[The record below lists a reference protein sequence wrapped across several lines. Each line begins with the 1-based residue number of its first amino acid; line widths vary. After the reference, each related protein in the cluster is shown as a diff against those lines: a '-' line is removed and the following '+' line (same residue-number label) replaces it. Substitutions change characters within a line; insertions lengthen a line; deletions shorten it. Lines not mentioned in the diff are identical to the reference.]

1 MKGTMSKEVIYK
13 KLFAIVKFF
22 TVSTADLHK
31 LLTSSILRVLSRTE
45 IFTMGHY
52 AANLRDIEF
61 CLFDLLEREK
71 ILGTSIYKE
80 LDRQTVMGMLEE
92 VKRLSENDLAES
104 FVEGDRIGVDFD
116 PATGDAKLP
125 ASFIKSYRAYM
136 DGDWWRI
143 DAPVELGGTVIPAS
157 LRWAIA
163 EMVLGSN
170 PSIHIYASGTSFAQV
185 AYYLGTE
192 EQKRFAKFMIDG
204 QWGASMMLT
213 EPEAGS
219 DVGAG
224 RSKAVK
230 QSDGTWHITGT
241 KRFITSGDSDL
252 SENIMHFVLARREG
266 GGPGTKGLSLFMIPK
281 FMFDTETG
289 ALGKRNGVYVTKV
302 EHKMG
307 LNVSSTCEMN
317 LGENEPAVGYLLGEV
332 HEGIAQM
339 FKVIEFARMMVGTKA
354 IATLSAGYLQALA
367 YAKTRVQGGDMK
379 VMDNK
384 SSPRVTIIHHPDVRR
399 SLMVQKAYAEGMR
412 ALVLYTA
419 SIQDQVAM
427 DRADGVDKEKLADLE
442 ALNDLL
448 LPVVKGYG
456 SEKSWTLLGTESLQT
471 FGGSGFTQ
479 DWPLE
484 QYVRDAKIDTLYE
497 GTTAIQGLDF
507 FFRKIVKDG
516 GRAIGLLSK
525 EIETFAKSGGVHS
538 LEKDA
543 LRKAFSD
550 LNAIIAVLVGHAM
563 ESQEKPE
570 EIYMVGLN
578 TSRCLIA
585 VGDVITAWL
594 LLRQA
599 DIAAAKLPSAD
610 KDADFYTGKIAAAKF
625 FVHNV
630 LPHIAAD
637 RVIVEA
643 TDNSIMEIS
652 EGAF

>member
-1 MKGTMSKEVIYK
+1 MS
-13 KLFAIVKFF
+13 
-22 TVSTADLHK
+22 
-31 LLTSSILRVLSRTE
+31 
-45 IFTMGHY
+45 HY
-52 AANLRDIEF
+52 IANLRDIEF
-61 CLFDLLEREK
+61 CLFDLLERESV
-71 ILGTSIYKE
+71 LGTSIYSE
-80 LDRQTVMGMLEE
+80 LDRETVMGMLEE
-92 VKRLSENDLAES
+92 MKRLSENDLAAS
-104 FVEGDRIGVDFD
+104 FVEGDRVGVDFN

-136 DGDWWRI
+136 DNEWWRI
-143 DAPVELGGTVIPAS
+143 DAPVEIGGTIIPAS
-157 LRWAIA
+157 VRWAIA

-170 PSIHIYASGTSFAQV
+170 PSVHIYASGTSFAHV
-185 AYYLGTE
+185 AYALGN
-192 EQKRFAKFMIDG
+192 EQQKKLAQLMVDKD
-204 QWGASMMLT
+204 WGATMMLT
-213 EPEAGS
+213 EPDAGS

-224 RSKAVK
+224 RSKAVE

-252 SENIMHFVLARREG
+252 NENIIHYVLARREG
-266 GGPGTKGLSLFMIPK
+266 GGPGTKGLSLFLIPK
-281 FMFDTETG
+281 FMFDFETG
-289 ALGKRNGVYVTKV
+289 ELGKRNGVYVTKV

-307 LNVSSTCEMN
+307 LNVSATCEMN
-317 LGENEPAVGYLLGEV
+317 LGENEPAVGYLLGDV

-354 IATLSAGYLQALA
+354 IATLSAGYQQALA

-379 VMDNK
+379 VMNDK
-384 SSPRVTIIHHPDVRR
+384 SSPRVPIINHPDVRR
-399 SLMVQKAYAEGMR
+399 SLMVQKAYSEGMR

-419 SIQDQVAM
+419 SIQDSLALA
-427 DRADGVDKEKLADLE
+427 RAQGSSEDEITDLV

-516 GRAIGLLSK
+516 GRALGLLGK
-525 EIETFAKSGGVHS
+525 EITAFAQSGGTHAE
-538 LEKDA
+538 EKAA
-543 LRKAFSD
+543 LLKALGD
-550 LNAIIAVLVGHAM
+550 LNAIVGVLVGHAM
-563 ESQEKPE
+563 ASQEKSD
-570 EIYMVGLN
+570 EIYKVGLN
-578 TSRCLIA
+578 TSRCLMA
-585 VGDVITAWL
+585 VGEIITSWL

-599 DIAAAKLPSAD
+599 DIAVVKLPDAGKD
-610 KDADFYTGKIAAAKF
+610 KLFLEGKIASAKF
-625 FVHNV
+625 FVQNF
-630 LPHIAAD
+630 LPHITAD
-637 RVIVEA
+637 RKIVEA
-643 TDNSIMEIS
+643 TDNAIMEIA